1 MIECPACKHTE
12 FVGTLYCSECGTRLI
27 HVSPMPTMTIPR
39 DRIEAVALAT
49 KPSPPEGPDL
59 ESGAILGLRIASSG
73 EIVSLIGRE
82 SYTLGRAIA
91 GQAVVPDVDLEP
103 YNAYEHGVSR
113 MHAEIRLKPEGIHV
127 VDLESANGTLINGH
141 RLDPQAPT
149 LVRHGDII
157 QLGRL
162 RLQLISRYRG

>member
-1 MIECPACKHTE
+1 MIECPSCKHTE

-59 ESGAILGLRIASSG
+59 ETGAILGLRIASSG

-82 SYTLGRAIA
+82 NYTLGRAIA

-113 MHAEIRLKPEGIHV
+113 MHAEIRLNPNGVQV
-127 VDLESANGTLINGH
+127 VDLESANGTLINGR

>member
-1 MIECPACKHTE
+1 MIECPSCKHTE

-39 DRIEAVALAT
+39 DRIDAVALAT

-82 SYTLGRAIA
+82 NYTLGRAIA

-103 YNAYEHGVSR
+103 YNAYEQGVSR
-113 MHAEIRLKPEGIHV
+113 MHAEIRLSHDGVHV
-127 VDLESANGTLINGH
+127 VDLESANGTLINGR
-141 RLDPQAPT
+141 RLDAQTPT
-149 LVRHGDII
+149 SVRHGDII

>member
-1 MIECPACKHTE
+1 
-12 FVGTLYCSECGTRLI
+12 
-27 HVSPMPTMTIPR
+27 MPTMTIPR